1 MIIRKKDRSYITHKK
16 HIQGKGFVD
25 SLSSTLKNVGSYIYQ
40 NKDLLAKPMLGA
52 VGNLAALGLTEG
64 GKKLLT
70 HIMNKNNKT
79 HLVKPLAP
87 LASSSQFSTKD
98 LETLQNIISGSS
110 ETPTSGSASSTT
122 NIIGSGIKKF

>member
-1 MIIRKKDRSYITHKK
+1 
-16 HIQGKGFVD
+16 
-25 SLSSTLKNVGSYIYQ
+25 
-40 NKDLLAKPMLGA
+40 
-52 VGNLAALGLTEG
+52 
-64 GKKLLT
+64 
-70 HIMNKNNKT
+70 MNKNNKT